1 MLPFALT
8 LAAGAAW
15 FAAPVLAT
23 SCTAFDSNF
32 NLYAFGINGKDLS
45 FGAQD
50 AWLNSPKGTP
60 VPTTGGRPPFDGPNT
75 QCFTSEYFNAIYFI
89 NADNSQPNAIHIFD
103 ATTQTWSTQQTT
115 VPNGL
120 DPTSMVAILDHDT
133 NVFFAFSKGNLYSV
147 EMLERKAATPD
158 PVAWG
163 VTNPP
168 NFDASNY
175 KPVMA
180 LAQNHI
186 HFLDTEGE
194 GLARIFVIHFAYWQP
209 EIQYYAPGNGAGT
222 FPKKHGQVASF
233 FTGDTQ
239 AQKKWAFVPDDL
251 SGTYVSDINSNT
263 TTVLPGPPASTG
275 FASNPEGLMGRFCA
289 SPGAL
294 VYLSPANELHYI
306 GIDQNNMAASAGN
319 PWAKIASPELVAAAA
334 ADPTSTASDAT
345 GTATATASGMTTSR
359 ATSTTSGAPSAVS
372 TSKSTNGAASLNMG
386 HHHHT
391 FQTDSNPPAVSV
403 MSDRKRKWDQP
414 ASGDGDIPSKVTKT
428 EETNKASEAATA
440 AALIAAKIAAQYS
453 APGFEAGASSAA
465 GSGALDHK
473 RDPFDGPF
481 THDIEINDLRNRY
494 LLTKGSTQQQIHSE
508 TDASVTTKGVWY
520 PDKSKATEKDP
531 PLYLHISAATQ
542 EVLNKAIEKVNE
554 LINTDMGSLLEDRK
568 RDDRGRER
576 KKWPEEK
583 IPVGLETLRNFNVRA
598 KVVGPTGMF
607 VKYIQQETGTRVQI
621 KGQGSGYLDNE
632 TGRESEEPMHIHISG
647 PEEGMVK
654 RAKELT
660 DDLLEVVRAEHE
672 KARQMMYHQQHE
684 LHLLQQGQY
693 GYNFNQMGGYDGSAA
708 PAPPPTEAP
717 PPPPPPPG
725 GEAPPPPPG
734 GEAPPPPPGGAP
746 PPGPP
751 GAADTQSAQEQF
763 KAYWAAYGYDVDSDQ
778 FKQWMASQQS
788 DPSQYGQ
795 YYQQGAGQQPPT
807 SS

>member
-275 FASNPEGLMGRFCA
+275 LLPTQRSHGGSVHLL
-289 SPGAL
+289 AL

-306 GIDQNNMAASAGN
+306 GLIRTIWLHRLPRACR
-319 PWAKIASPELVAAAA
+319 AAA

-359 ATSTTSGAPSAVS
+359 ATSTTSGAPSAVLPV
-372 TSKSTNGAASLNMG
+372 SLPM
-386 HHHHT
+386 
-391 FQTDSNPPAVSV
+391 
-403 MSDRKRKWDQP
+403 
-414 ASGDGDIPSKVTKT
+414 
-428 EETNKASEAATA
+428 
-440 AALIAAKIAAQYS
+440 
-453 APGFEAGASSAA
+453 
-465 GSGALDHK
+465 
-473 RDPFDGPF
+473 
-481 THDIEINDLRNRY
+481 
-494 LLTKGSTQQQIHSE
+494 
-508 TDASVTTKGVWY
+508 
-520 PDKSKATEKDP
+520 
-531 PLYLHISAATQ
+531 
-542 EVLNKAIEKVNE
+542 
-554 LINTDMGSLLEDRK
+554 
-568 RDDRGRER
+568 
-576 KKWPEEK
+576 
-583 IPVGLETLRNFNVRA
+583 
-598 KVVGPTGMF
+598 
-607 VKYIQQETGTRVQI
+607 VQH
-621 KGQGSGYLDNE
+621 
-632 TGRESEEPMHIHISG
+632 R
-647 PEEGMVK
+647 
-654 RAKELT
+654 
-660 DDLLEVVRAEHE
+660 
-672 KARQMMYHQQHE
+672 
-684 LHLLQQGQY
+684 
-693 GYNFNQMGGYDGSAA
+693 
-708 PAPPPTEAP
+708 
-717 PPPPPPPG
+717 
-725 GEAPPPPPG
+725 
-734 GEAPPPPPGGAP
+734 
-746 PPGPP
+746 
-751 GAADTQSAQEQF
+751 
-763 KAYWAAYGYDVDSDQ
+763 
-778 FKQWMASQQS
+778 
-788 DPSQYGQ
+788 
-795 YYQQGAGQQPPT
+795 
-807 SS
+807 

>member
-50 AWLNSPKGTP
+50 GTP

-133 NVFFAFSKGNLYSV
+133 NGNLYSV

-263 TTVLPGPPASTG
+263 TTVLPGPPASAG
-275 FASNPEGLMGRFCA
+275 FASNPGGLMGRLSA
-289 SPGAL
+289 SPSAL

-306 GIDQNNMAASAGN
+306 GVDQNNMAASAGN

-334 ADPTSTASDAT
+334 ADPTSTTSDAT

-359 ATSTTSGAPSAVS
+359 ATSTTSGAPSAAS

-386 HHHHT
+386 MGTSLVVALVGFQAWLILQHHHHT
-391 FQTDSNPPAVSV
+391 FQTDSNLSVVSV

-428 EETNKASEAATA
+428 EETNKASEAAT

-494 LLTKGSTQQQIHSE
+494 LLTKGSTQQQVSLAHSIHSE

-576 KKWPEEK
+576 VRLHFCVYYLGRRVLTELFFFPAHQKKWPEEK
-583 IPVGLETLRNFNVRA
+583 IPVGLETLRNFNVRRQA
-598 KVVGPTGMF
+598 LVSK
-607 VKYIQQETGTRVQI
+607 
-621 KGQGSGYLDNE
+621 S
-632 TGRESEEPMHIHISG
+632 
-647 PEEGMVK
+647 
-654 RAKELT
+654 RAKALVISIMKL
-660 DDLLEVVRAEHE
+660 DVNLRSRCISIFRAFLIVRYAAYID
-672 KARQMMYHQQHE
+672 KGAGVLRKVWSNALKSSPTTCWRSFVPSTKRLGLDMQ
-684 LHLLQQGQY
+684 
-693 GYNFNQMGGYDGSAA
+693 FNQMGGYDGSAA

-763 KAYWAAYGYDVDSDQ
+763 KAYWCVSLGSPH
-778 FKQWMASQQS
+778 
-788 DPSQYGQ
+788 PSF
-795 YYQQGAGQQPPT
+795 AF
-807 SS
+807 